1 MDLGLAVVP
10 AGGLSKGLLA
20 LLQGFFD
27 PDHAPMAQLDIGTI
41 LFAGAGLGLAVSFA
55 VAAGVVT
62 ARVFFRATSEPED
75 KRL

>member
-1 MDLGLAVVP
+1 MPQV
-10 AGGLSKGLLA
+10 
-20 LLQGFFD
+20 
-27 PDHAPMAQLDIGTI
+27 DIGTI

-62 ARVFFRATSEPED
+62 ARVFFHATSEPED